1 MRCASGWTCRLDG
14 RAMNPRPAFRLA
26 IDRHTPVL
34 VQGIT
39 GRAGQR
45 HAQMM
50 RAAGTSIVGG
60 VSSRRDLESVGCIPV
75 FASCVEAVAATGAV
89 ASVVLVGPG
98 QVRAAVDEA
107 LGAGIRLIVTPAE
120 GVPGHDAVAIRHQV
134 DSAHA
139 IWIGAST
146 PGIAVPGEAK
156 LGFLPDV
163 SLAPGPV
170 AIASK
175 SGTLSYEV
183 GFRLLQAG
191 LGQSVWIGVG
201 GDPVKGTRFADLAPF
216 FARHG
221 RTEAVLLVGEIGG
234 TEEEEFAQVLRDG
247 ALDKPVVALI
257 AGRTAPGG
265 VSMGHAGALTW
276 GAHGTWEAKRSALA
290 GAGVNVC
297 ATIDEAVR
305 ALTQLLRR

>member
-1 MRCASGWTCRLDG
+1 
-14 RAMNPRPAFRLA
+14 MNPRPAFRLA

-60 VSSRRDLESVGCIPV
+60 VSSRRDLESVGGIPV
-75 FASCVEAVAATGAV
+75 FESCAEAVAATAAV

-120 GVPGHDAVAIRHQV
+120 GVPVHDAVAIRHQV
-134 DSAHA
+134 DSANA

-156 LGFLPDV
+156 LGFLPEV

-183 GFRLLQAG
+183 GFRLVQAG